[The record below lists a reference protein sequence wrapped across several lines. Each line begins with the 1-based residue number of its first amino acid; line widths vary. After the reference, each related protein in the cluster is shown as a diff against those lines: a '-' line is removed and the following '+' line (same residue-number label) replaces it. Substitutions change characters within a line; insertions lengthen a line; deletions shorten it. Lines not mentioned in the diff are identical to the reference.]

1 MGERKR
7 EPNQKKKEKKKRLNL
22 NLCVCICVC
31 VCVCVCVFNRGFP
44 GGSDG
49 KESAC
54 NARDLDLIPGL
65 GRHPGEGKATHTSI
79 TA

>member
-1 MGERKR
+1 MWRERDGRKEER
-7 EPNQKKKEKKKRLNL
+7 TQSEEKGKEKKTALKFM
-22 NLCVCICVC
+22 C
-31 VCVCVCVFNRGFP
+31 VCVCVCVFNRGFS

-54 NARDLDLIPGL
+54 NARDLDLIPGS
-65 GRHPGEGKATHTSI
+65 GRHPGEGKATHASI

>member
-7 EPNQKKKEKKKRLNL
+7 EPNQKKKEKKKRLHL
-22 NLCVCICVC
+22 NLCVC
-31 VCVCVCVFNRGFP
+31 VCVCVCVFNRGFS

-54 NARDLDLIPGL
+54 NARDLDLIPGS
-65 GRHPGEGKATHTSI
+65 GRHPGEGKATHASI